1 MIISEVMWTDTRD
14 FAFQKVGTYYRL
26 YDGATG
32 MFISEHRSFAKM
44 YEELRR
50 LRNGGEKR

>member
-26 YDGATG
+26 YDGVTG

-50 LRNGGEKR
+50 LRNGGEK